1 MCYFIPKYLINKI
14 NTAIID
20 HLGIVLT
27 SPLLYRKLYIIGY
40 FIQNKFE
47 IFIFTILNF
56 IHLLVVILIEN
67 ILDITISPTFVNNET
82 NTFRLPEIVWIYTFT
97 VLHVPQSISY
107 YHLLHHDKFVVKS
120 GEFSFKVK
128 TWVNQFNI
136 KKLFGY

>member
-82 NTFRLPEIVWIYTFT
+82 NTFRLPENNLNLYIYGIACTTKYF
-97 VLHVPQSISY
+97 
-107 YHLLHHDKFVVKS
+107 LL
-120 GEFSFKVK
+120 SFIAS
-128 TWVNQFNI
+128 W
-136 KKLFGY
+136 